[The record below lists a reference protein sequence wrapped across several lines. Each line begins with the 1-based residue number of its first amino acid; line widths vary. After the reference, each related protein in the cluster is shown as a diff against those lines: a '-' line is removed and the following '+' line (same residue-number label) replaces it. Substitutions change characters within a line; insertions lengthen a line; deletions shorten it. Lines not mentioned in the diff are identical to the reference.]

1 MESDFITHCLASG
14 GFFKNCVTSLH
25 SLGTFYPAPLKGQ
38 DCADTARVCYQPSP
52 LGPRLQWLWM
62 PAWRNLSSGSLIK
75 QNMAVAL
82 LFKREFPSGFLGLQ
96 LGTFMSGV
104 STQGTL
110 PTVTVRGTF
119 PLP

>member
-1 MESDFITHCLASG
+1 
-14 GFFKNCVTSLH
+14 
-25 SLGTFYPAPLKGQ
+25 
-38 DCADTARVCYQPSP
+38 
-52 LGPRLQWLWM
+52 
-62 PAWRNLSSGSLIK
+62 
-75 QNMAVAL
+75 MAVAL